1 MHSAFRGEG
10 VLKTDEK
17 GEGGR
22 GGSERNE
29 GRGWWGRGGGRR
41 RGGQGGG
48 VGVRGNGRRKWP
60 CVSEFL
66 AIKRMATK
74 NNQDGLVVITQLRA
88 SV

>member
-1 MHSAFRGEG
+1 MEG

-22 GGSERNE
+22 GGGERNE
-29 GRGWWGRGGGRR
+29 GGGRGGG
-41 RGGQGGG
+41 GGG
-48 VGVRGNGRRKWP
+48 GGEVRGNGRRKWP

-74 NNQDGLVVITQLRA
+74 NNQDGLVVITPPRA

>member
-1 MHSAFRGEG
+1 M
-10 VLKTDEK
+10 KTDEK

-22 GGSERNE
+22 GGGERNE
-29 GRGWWGRGGGRR
+29 GGGREGEGGDRR
-41 RGGQGGG
+41 RGGGE
-48 VGVRGNGRRKWP
+48 VRANGRRKWP

-74 NNQDGLVVITQLRA
+74 NNQDGLVVITPLRA